1 MRRKDGHEHLLS
13 SRTVIFTQTDAVDPG
28 EELYQKVRA
37 AQGWSK
43 SQRVKAPVTEPAAA
57 PPADMTAAPGAA
69 SVVPLDTSLDAAGS
83 DSDSNSEEEES
94 DQEEE
99 EEERDPGVDS
109 FLVNP
114 GLSANKEDVVV
125 CE

>member
-1 MRRKDGHEHLLS
+1 MRRKHGHEHLLS
-13 SRTVIFTQTDAVDPG
+13 SRTAIFTQTDAVDPG

-43 SQRVKAPVTEPAAA
+43 SQRVKAPVAA

-69 SVVPLDTSLDAAGS
+69 SAVSLDTSLDAAGS

-109 FLVNP
+109 FLRRTY
-114 GLSANKEDVVV
+114 LRARF
-125 CE
+125 